1 MCLRCQPAR
10 SALHIALLALML
22 LVPSAGAGSG
32 EPSTSRVYLPTLIR

>member
-10 SALHIALLALML
+10 FALHIALML